1 MDCYICLES
10 CPNVPLL
17 KCGHFVCPPCYCDLK
32 SRRFYHCSLCR
43 KELVRGKKKQFK
55 ILIFRK
61 FKYLFLSHFL
71 QYILKLLKDILIYN
85 YE

>member
-43 KELVRGKKKQFK
+43 KELIRGKKKNK
-55 ILIFRK
+55 T
-61 FKYLFLSHFL
+61 
-71 QYILKLLKDILIYN
+71 
-85 YE
+85 

>member
-43 KELVRGKKKQFK
+43 KELIRGKKKN
-55 ILIFRK
+55 ILRK
-61 FKYLFLSHFL
+61 
-71 QYILKLLKDILIYN
+71 N
-85 YE
+85 T